1 MLDLFLAA
9 GLAIFISASCS
20 VTEAVL
26 YSVPWSYIE
35 RLRNQGRRSGHI
47 LFRLRTDVEKP
58 ISAILI
64 LNTVANTA
72 GASIAGA
79 AAVRVF
85 GADSL
90 TAFAVIFTI
99 SILIFSE
106 ILPKTIGVAYCRT
119 LAPILAIP
127 LRMLVRLF
135 SPFIWVTSFLAKIV
149 TSRKKEPGATE
160 EDIAALVSL
169 TRQSGMIKPYEEM
182 TIKNILALDR
192 KKVEDIMTPRT
203 VVFSLSA
210 DATTG
215 EVEAGKK
222 FLHYSRIP
230 VYDNDEHEDIV
241 GIVDRL
247 DILRAL
253 TQDQRDVPLS
263 ALMRPVRFVLETLS
277 LDRLLPKLLESRTH
291 LFVVLDEYGGVA
303 GVVSLEDLME
313 EILGREIVDE
323 TDQVEDLREL
333 ARTQRRRLTKTRG
346 DGL

>member
-1 MLDLFLAA
+1 MVDLFLAA

-35 RLRNQGRRSGHI
+35 RLRNEGRPSGRV
-47 LFRLRTDVEKP
+47 LFALRTDVEKP

-90 TAFAVIFTI
+90 TAFAAIFTL

-106 ILPKTIGVAYCRT
+106 ILPKTIGVAYCRS

-127 LRMLVRLF
+127 LRMLVRFF
-135 SPFIWVTSFLAKIV
+135 SPVIWVTSFLAKIV

-169 TRQSGMIKPYEEM
+169 TRQSGMIKPYEET

-215 EVEAGKK
+215 EAEKEK
-222 FLHYSRIP
+222 DFPHYSRVP

-247 DILRAL
+247 DILHAL
-253 TQDQRDVPLS
+253 TQDQRDIPLS
-263 ALMRPVRFVLETLS
+263 TLMRPVRFVLETLS
-277 LDRLLPKLLESRTH
+277 LDRLLPKLLESKTH
-291 LFVVLDEYGGVA
+291 LFEALDEYGGLA
-303 GVVSLEDLME
+303 GVVTLEDLME

-333 ARTQRRRLTKTRG
+333 ARTQRRRLTKSRG
-346 DGL
+346 SEL